1 MVIIKEIIRP
11 KSFGP
16 AIYQTIICM
25 RDANIDCLLEK
36 HNSETLVRE
45 RVLPVRFCGSEGLI
59 TEPIFINDVLSCGGR
74 LCTSM
79 DAPEIRLCQLPVRP
93 LAFRGWGSAYA
104 WGNGCRG
111 WVRVF
116 CEARDAGIGNWILG
130 ALLKCALPDSPS
142 VRRRFCGWWL
152 DSEFSIFSPWSIIIA
167 TN

>member
-93 LAFRGWGSAYA
+93 LAFRG
-104 WGNGCRG
+104 
-111 WVRVF
+111 
-116 CEARDAGIGNWILG
+116 
-130 ALLKCALPDSPS
+130 
-142 VRRRFCGWWL
+142 
-152 DSEFSIFSPWSIIIA
+152 
-167 TN
+167 